1 MTKRFWLDKIG
12 IKLRKTWTTK
22 SQHGSYRR

>member
-1 MTKRFWLDKIG
+1 LDKIG